1 MDRLWQAQGV
11 GKREGRRTQIALP
24 RRTRSVAGRQAK
36 DTALELV
43 RSRLSLSSRSEHE
56 LDA

>member
-43 RSRLSLSSRSEHE
+43 RSRLSLS
-56 LDA
+56 